1 MNRIIDWPNTDGK
14 TNVTGARP
22 TIEQSKTRFYPM
34 PGLIAQK
41 EKSDLSAVCVAD
53 WRRMITG
60 PAKNKYGLAVISA
73 GYDVLHIPLSYL
85 GLLRP
90 M

>member
-41 EKSDLSAVCVAD
+41 EKSD

-60 PAKNKYGLAVISA
+60 PAKNKHGLAVISTR
-73 GYDVLHIPLSYL
+73 YDVLQIPLS
-85 GLLRP
+85 
-90 M
+90 